1 MSDEG
6 QFIPPMPEDRF
17 WALVEQSE
25 GDAEQLKTILLA
37 LPAEDICAFSL
48 TLDDMMYALDR
59 RNIHDVTDGSE
70 DGFEYVRLWIIS
82 QGRKY
87 YESVLADP
95 QNAPEDA
102 TAGENEHFGYAP
114 EDAYEAKVGASF
126 PAAIRQHRNARFA
139 TMSNTAGW
147 SDSSQGN

>member
-102 TAGENEHFGYAP
+102 
-114 EDAYEAKVGASF
+114 YEAKVGASF

>member
-6 QFIPPMPEDRF
+6 QFIPPMPEERF

-37 LPAEDICAFSL
+37 LPAEDVCAFSL

-95 QNAPEDA
+95 PNAPEDA
-102 TAGENEHFGYAP
+102 TAGENEHF
-114 EDAYEAKVGASF
+114 
-126 PAAIRQHRNARFA
+126 
-139 TMSNTAGW
+139 
-147 SDSSQGN
+147 